1 MNKKRFS
8 ACILFLLNFF
18 FSAFSQSEFPN
29 TANIIDELYN
39 YEQVLPSPEKPADRP
54 SVALILSGGGAR
66 GFAHLPVLELLEKYE
81 IPVDIVIGT
90 SIGAIIGGIYCCGYS
105 VAEMEEEFFSLDWS
119 DIFQDKVPEL
129 YESRLSKVSKAAT
142 PFSINF
148 KKTDNGTNL
157 NLGSGILSG
166 QYAYEF
172 IKKMT
177 LSIPSNCN
185 FDDLP
190 IPFRAVSVNLTSGN
204 IEVFGSGDIAEA
216 IRSSMSIP
224 GFFQPFRIDGQ
235 YYIDGGTRNNTP
247 IDIAVKM
254 GYDIIIVSEI
264 SSKLNQDYES
274 FKSSP
279 VTALQQM
286 TNIEQAVRNREAY
299 KQASLVVF
307 PDYGN
312 ATILDF
318 TKAKKI
324 YSDSLASMEEY
335 KTGFEKIKNEISAKT
350 YSEKFSAKKNTSFN
364 TDYKKNPLPVV
375 TSFSVTGG
383 DEQDVWLIQR
393 TFSSIRGKE
402 LTPELYESFEK
413 SIYKSGKY
421 ENVVTRIKKINF
433 CNSNIEIILSKK
445 QQKELSF
452 SLGMDYKGTL
462 STDAMNDFSMIMQI
476 QKEGFLGKG
485 SIFSIRGSFFTDYS
499 ITMEY
504 IQPLGNI
511 LYTILSLSCENDRS
525 LVSSGLDYYPIQAE
539 QVFKNIMEFSIGI
552 PVSSWFVFS
561 LGINAGIYNT
571 EEKIEH
577 GCQTSATSIFGKT
590 VINSFDSNCLPVSG
604 LLLDS
609 SLQSIFPI
617 EKFDKDVYYDV
628 ESINIEAVIPL
639 TKKISTS
646 LKAFTGGNFTEN
658 LSEYPELISIFGFPL
673 ADRIFFPQIAASGNY
688 GVYKAAAGA
697 SLIFCPWSQLSI
709 LGGRAFF
716 AASGAIGNIWQK
728 REEISKDSPVWR
740 SSIDLGIR
748 FSDSFGI
755 LLRTGMGKTRGEI
768 EPFISLD
775 IGKVRL

>member
-1 MNKKRFS
+1 
-8 ACILFLLNFF
+8 
-18 FSAFSQSEFPN
+18 
-29 TANIIDELYN
+29 
-39 YEQVLPSPEKPADRP
+39 
-54 SVALILSGGGAR
+54 
-66 GFAHLPVLELLEKYE
+66 
-81 IPVDIVIGT
+81 
-90 SIGAIIGGIYCCGYS
+90 
-105 VAEMEEEFFSLDWS
+105 
-119 DIFQDKVPEL
+119 
-129 YESRLSKVSKAAT
+129 
-142 PFSINF
+142 
-148 KKTDNGTNL
+148 
-157 NLGSGILSG
+157 
-166 QYAYEF
+166 
-172 IKKMT
+172 
-177 LSIPSNCN
+177 
-185 FDDLP
+185 
-190 IPFRAVSVNLTSGN
+190 
-204 IEVFGSGDIAEA
+204 
-216 IRSSMSIP
+216 
-224 GFFQPFRIDGQ
+224 
-235 YYIDGGTRNNTP
+235 
-247 IDIAVKM
+247 
-254 GYDIIIVSEI
+254 
-264 SSKLNQDYES
+264 
-274 FKSSP
+274 
-279 VTALQQM
+279 
-286 TNIEQAVRNREAY
+286 
-299 KQASLVVF
+299 
-307 PDYGN
+307 
-312 ATILDF
+312 
-318 TKAKKI
+318 
-324 YSDSLASMEEY
+324 
-335 KTGFEKIKNEISAKT
+335 
-350 YSEKFSAKKNTSFN
+350 
-364 TDYKKNPLPVV
+364 
-375 TSFSVTGG
+375 
-383 DEQDVWLIQR
+383 
-393 TFSSIRGKE
+393 
-402 LTPELYESFEK
+402 
-413 SIYKSGKY
+413 
-421 ENVVTRIKKINF
+421 
-433 CNSNIEIILSKK
+433 
-445 QQKELSF
+445 
-452 SLGMDYKGTL
+452 
-462 STDAMNDFSMIMQI
+462 
-476 QKEGFLGKG
+476 
-485 SIFSIRGSFFTDYS
+485 
-499 ITMEY
+499 MEY

>member
-18 FSAFSQSEFPN
+18 FSAFSQSEFSN

-129 YESRLSKVSKAAT
+129 YESRLSKASKAAT

-177 LSIPSNCN
+177 LSIPSNCS

-335 KTGFEKIKNEISAKT
+335 KSKVQKPG
-350 YSEKFSAKKNTSFN
+350 
-364 TDYKKNPLPVV
+364 
-375 TSFSVTGG
+375 
-383 DEQDVWLIQR
+383 
-393 TFSSIRGKE
+393 
-402 LTPELYESFEK
+402 
-413 SIYKSGKY
+413 
-421 ENVVTRIKKINF
+421 RI
-433 CNSNIEIILSKK
+433 C
-445 QQKELSF
+445 
-452 SLGMDYKGTL
+452 
-462 STDAMNDFSMIMQI
+462 
-476 QKEGFLGKG
+476 
-485 SIFSIRGSFFTDYS
+485 
-499 ITMEY
+499 
-504 IQPLGNI
+504 
-511 LYTILSLSCENDRS
+511 
-525 LVSSGLDYYPIQAE
+525 GL
-539 QVFKNIMEFSIGI
+539 
-552 PVSSWFVFS
+552 
-561 LGINAGIYNT
+561 
-571 EEKIEH
+571 
-577 GCQTSATSIFGKT
+577 
-590 VINSFDSNCLPVSG
+590 
-604 LLLDS
+604 
-609 SLQSIFPI
+609 
-617 EKFDKDVYYDV
+617 
-628 ESINIEAVIPL
+628 
-639 TKKISTS
+639 
-646 LKAFTGGNFTEN
+646 
-658 LSEYPELISIFGFPL
+658 
-673 ADRIFFPQIAASGNY
+673 
-688 GVYKAAAGA
+688 
-697 SLIFCPWSQLSI
+697 
-709 LGGRAFF
+709 
-716 AASGAIGNIWQK
+716 
-728 REEISKDSPVWR
+728 
-740 SSIDLGIR
+740 
-748 FSDSFGI
+748 
-755 LLRTGMGKTRGEI
+755 
-768 EPFISLD
+768 
-775 IGKVRL
+775 